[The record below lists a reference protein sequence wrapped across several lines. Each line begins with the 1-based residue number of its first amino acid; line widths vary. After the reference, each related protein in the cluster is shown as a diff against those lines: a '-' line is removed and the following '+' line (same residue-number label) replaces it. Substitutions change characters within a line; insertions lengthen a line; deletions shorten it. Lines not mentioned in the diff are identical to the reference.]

1 MQSCTCFESLIE
13 NFKSTLDPLQP
24 WIKGEYK
31 GLEDLV
37 NKEGADL
44 DEKLRRGIEIVGKF
58 TNVQIWK
65 YYCGRCHYTDQLVQL
80 DIYFDQQLD
89 FLMTKETCEWGK
101 LVAEM
106 DRRQSAIA
114 EKLSQLG
121 GEELSEMLEKQ
132 EGLSEALLLL
142 RNTETAE
149 QCATIFKP
157 LLEDL
162 ILSLSDS
169 GKPKSNDVK
178 RHSKGELKSL
188 KVEMKNGAE
197 LVLECCK
204 VNARRCGLN
213 FRCGTICNPLRHISF
228 WGCFVA
234 GEWVWQADCCRTFTF
249 WISMKGSPELS
260 RLDRPVEEKSRT
272 ACKRFR
278 TIFGDLRTTLQS
290 LKSIAEE
297 VLNLPEE
304 EVMEMTALDVDKCF
318 ELVPSCTG
326 CTEQRNGIVY
336 EN

>member
-1 MQSCTCFESLIE
+1 MTVASIKEAEIQPLFEFLFKRVEEAMQSCTGFESLIG

-24 WIKGEYK
+24 WIKGECK

-44 DEKLRRGIEIVGKF
+44 DEKIHRGIEIVGKF

-80 DIYFDQQLD
+80 DIYFNQQLD

-142 RNTETAE
+142 RNTETALTVHDQMEEEGTEELCAALESAYLSLGSSIKLIKE

-178 RHSKGELKSL
+178 RHSKGELKSYGRNEEWCR
-188 KVEMKNGAE
+188 VGSR
-197 LVLECCK
+197 VLQ
-204 VNARRCGLN
+204 G
-213 FRCGTICNPLRHISF
+213 
-228 WGCFVA
+228 W
-234 GEWVWQADCCRTFTF
+234 
-249 WISMKGSPELS
+249 
-260 RLDRPVEEKSRT
+260 
-272 ACKRFR
+272 
-278 TIFGDLRTTLQS
+278 
-290 LKSIAEE
+290 
-297 VLNLPEE
+297 
-304 EVMEMTALDVDKCF
+304 
-318 ELVPSCTG
+318 
-326 CTEQRNGIVY
+326 
-336 EN
+336 